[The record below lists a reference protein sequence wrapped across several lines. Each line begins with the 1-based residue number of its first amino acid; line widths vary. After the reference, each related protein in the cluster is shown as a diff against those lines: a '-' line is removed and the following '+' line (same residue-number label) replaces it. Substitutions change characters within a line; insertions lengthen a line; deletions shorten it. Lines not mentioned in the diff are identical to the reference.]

1 METTE
6 ADAEDEELQR
16 RIKEKEEKLLRD
28 LQNELNKPITG
39 PIKESTVDYYNQNK
53 DKVSSITFLTTKVEL
68 DHSVICWT
76 FSVEKLICGELNCRL
91 SCVMHILSVQ
101 HYQQKIEYT
110 QFTVKSVIVVFT
122 THVPVFF
129 WPRRHNF

>member
-1 METTE
+1 MKTTE

-68 DHSVICWT
+68 DHSVICWN

-101 HYQQKIEYT
+101 HYQQKI
-110 QFTVKSVIVVFT
+110 
-122 THVPVFF
+122 
-129 WPRRHNF
+129 